1 MLSLI
6 LRMIPSSLLYVV
18 LMKVCPSQPSS
29 KNHYIQR
36 EIMLRRT
43 KDFNVTFLCCLVLNS

>member
-6 LRMIPSSLLYVV
+6 LHMIPSSLLYVV
-18 LMKVCPSQPSS
+18 LMKVCPSLPSS
-29 KNHYIQR
+29 ENHYIPK

-43 KDFNVTFLCCLVLNS
+43 KDFNV

>member
-6 LRMIPSSLLYVV
+6 FHMIPSSLLYVV
-18 LMKVCPSQPSS
+18 LMKVCPSLPSS
-29 KNHYIQR
+29 ENHYISR

-43 KDFNVTFLCCLVLNS
+43 KDFNV